1 MSKKRIFAKSSRSQ
15 WVNKAN
21 LIFCLT
27 FHIYLTSGEFHCL
40 GDVAVCRSKG
50 LARPWV
56 GVRVCYFLLL
66 LISKTRETHRLNQG
80 TSVGKPKQNGEV
92 YPAKALLLEKMSR
105 ERQRKREL
113 WRWMFTL
120 AVLKKKVSYSSVLI
134 DLSVVS
140 VSGRWRSQGRY
151 WPPRILDRGV
161 PWMLLNP

>member
-1 MSKKRIFAKSSRSQ
+1 MSKNAFFAKSSRSQ

-27 FHIYLTSGEFHCL
+27 FHIYLTSGEFHCP
-40 GDVAVCRSKG
+40 GDVAVCRSKV

-56 GVRVCYFLLL
+56 GVRVCHFLLL
-66 LISKTRETHRLNQG
+66 LISKTHETHRFNQG

-113 WRWMFTL
+113 WHWNVYTGCVEEKGFLFKCIYWFVCCVSQWKVKIPGEVLTL
-120 AVLKKKVSYSSVLI
+120 TNF
-134 DLSVVS
+134 
-140 VSGRWRSQGRY
+140 G
-151 WPPRILDRGV
+151 
-161 PWMLLNP
+161 